1 MYILYTVLHTY
12 PKAMARRICLTIRS
26 FLSLRFFSLFKG
38 DTVGRNKFDLGT
50 GGGGEGR
57 SRSRGRR
64 RLRYIIIMIDS
75 LPFILCWRRLIP
87 RPLPP
92 KTMLSPRKS
101 SFLWSTVSLRI
112 CVEGKKWS
120 DQKEN
125 QGLILKATTIQICLT
140 VQKIL
145 GNFTE
150 GKVAKH

>member
-1 MYILYTVLHTY
+1 MHILYTVLHTY
-12 PKAMARRICLTIRS
+12 PKAMARRIFLTIRS

-50 GGGGEGR
+50 GGGGR

-101 SFLWSTVSLRI
+101 SFLWSTVSLRFVLRGRNDLI
-112 CVEGKKWS
+112 KK
-120 DQKEN
+120 
-125 QGLILKATTIQICLT
+125 
-140 VQKIL
+140 KI
-145 GNFTE
+145 
-150 GKVAKH
+150 KV

>member
-1 MYILYTVLHTY
+1 MHILYTVLHTY

-26 FLSLRFFSLFKG
+26 FLSWQFFSLFKG

-50 GGGGEGR
+50 GGGEEGR
-57 SRSRGRR
+57 RRRSRGQR

-101 SFLWSTVSLRI
+101 SFLWSTVSLRFVLRGRNDLI
-112 CVEGKKWS
+112 KK
-120 DQKEN
+120 
-125 QGLILKATTIQICLT
+125 
-140 VQKIL
+140 KI
-145 GNFTE
+145 
-150 GKVAKH
+150 KV

>member
-38 DTVGRNKFDLGT
+38 DTVGRNKF
-50 GGGGEGR
+50 
-57 SRSRGRR
+57 SRGSRGQR

>member
-1 MYILYTVLHTY
+1 MHILYTVLHTY
-12 PKAMARRICLTIRS
+12 PKAMARTICLTIRS

-50 GGGGEGR
+50 GGGREGR
-57 SRSRGRR
+57 RRSRGQR

-101 SFLWSTVSLRI
+101 SFLWSTVSLRFVLRGRNDLI
-112 CVEGKKWS
+112 KK
-120 DQKEN
+120 
-125 QGLILKATTIQICLT
+125 
-140 VQKIL
+140 KI
-145 GNFTE
+145 
-150 GKVAKH
+150 KV